1 MSARIGITGMSAEKY
16 SSPGIHV
23 ARCIKEDRPD
33 ISLVALGEPL
43 MPGMYMRDILDAAYV
58 VLPGDIHKII
68 EICKAHDIDG
78 LIPNTD
84 SDVELCAEHR
94 TLFDE
99 ENIALIIPP
108 LPAVQIAN
116 DKLKTS
122 GFADSLG
129 IRSSETIESTTDRL
143 NQIPAP
149 YVLKG
154 SRGGVL
160 VAHTNGEGAVA
171 DQYLRQMGEIPII
184 QKLVDGEPY
193 STAGIAVDGEI
204 RAAVSIKKLNITETG
219 STLTGVTIQDEHLRN
234 IADRIISETNWSG
247 PFEIEFI
254 KNSHYY
260 LIEIN
265 CRFPAWIYLSKGAG
279 LNLPAMLADML
290 FGERKEADKGYKYK
304 TGVAFM
310 RLPVDQILDIDE
322 IVGLEMREKVEW

>member
-1 MSARIGITGMSAEKY
+1 MQARIGVTGMSAEKY

-23 ARCIKEDRPD
+23 ARCIKEDRPYL
-33 ISLVALGEPL
+33 SLLALGEPL
-43 MPGMYMRDILDAAYV
+43 MPGMYMRDILNGAYLV
-58 VLPGDIHKII
+58 YPDDIDKIL
-68 EICKAHDIDG
+68 EICKTHHIDA

-84 SDVELCAEHR
+84 SDVELCAKNR
-94 TLFDE
+94 NRFDE
-99 ENIALIIPP
+99 IGIKLMIPS
-108 LPAVQIAN
+108 LAAVEIAN

-122 GFADSLG
+122 AFAASLN
-129 IRSSETIESTTDRL
+129 IKSPETCESTPERIADT
-143 NQIPAP
+143 PAP

-160 VAHTNGEGAVA
+160 VARTSEEGAVS

-193 STAGIAVDGEI
+193 STAGIAIDGKI
-204 RAAVSIKKLNITETG
+204 HAAVSIKKLNITETG
-219 STLTGVTIQDEHLRN
+219 STLTGVTVQDEVLKG
-234 IADRIISETNWSG
+234 IADNIISGLNWSG

-254 KNSHYY
+254 KNSHYH

-279 LNLPAMLADML
+279 LNLPAMLVDML
-290 FGERKEADKGYKYK
+290 LGEKVDSGGIYK

-322 IVGLEMREKVEW
+322 IVRLEVRQAVEW

>member
-1 MSARIGITGMSAEKY
+1 MSIRIGITGMSAEKS

-43 MPGMYMRDILDAAYV
+43 MPGMYMHKILDAAYV
-58 VLPGDIHKII
+58 VPPGDIHKTI
-68 EICKAHDIDG
+68 EICKAHNINS

-84 SDVELCAEHR
+84 SDVELCAQHR
-94 TLFDE
+94 TLFDD
-99 ENIALIIPP
+99 ENITLIIPS

-122 GFADSLG
+122 GFADALG
-129 IRSSETIESTTDRL
+129 IRSPETIESTPERL
-143 NQIPAP
+143 NKIPAP

-160 VAHTNGEGAVA
+160 VAYTNEEGAVA
-171 DQYLRQMGEIPII
+171 DQYLRQMDETPII
-184 QKLVDGEPY
+184 QRLVDGEPY

-260 LIEIN
+260 LVEIN

-279 LNLPAMLADML
+279 LNLPAMLVDML
-290 FGERKEADKGYKYK
+290 LGEKVDSDESYK

-322 IVGLEMREKVEW
+322 IVGLEMRSVVEW